1 MSETLAPLYLL
12 VGEDGL
18 KRETARRRLISRFK
32 DMGDADFNIDMFDG
46 ENASVADVLASCIV
60 LPFVSE
66 QRLVV
71 VDSVEKMGK
80 EALGQLALYCDDPSE
95 TTVLC
100 LIAEK
105 LAKNTVLYKRI
116 AGSYPKS
123 IVDCAPKGRKE
134 LPQLV
139 SNMARAHGVTMEP
152 AAAVALI
159 ALVGD
164 STVRLDSELTKMAAS
179 VGAGGLI
186 SREVVARMVG
196 RTAELK
202 PWDLT
207 DAFSERDI
215 TQVEHVLAR
224 LDSQSPFGLLAL
236 CETRVRDLLRA
247 KALEDRGRGNE
258 LAAALGRPDWQVRNL
273 RSWARRWTC
282 GELQAAL
289 KDAERAER
297 DMRSGADQKSRFEL
311 WLLSSCR

>member
-1 MSETLAPLYLL
+1 MASALVPIYLL

-18 KRETARRRLISRFK
+18 KREAARRRLISRFR

-46 ENASVADVLASCIV
+46 ENSAVGDVLGACIT
-60 LPFVSE
+60 LPFASE

-80 EALGQLALYCDDPSE
+80 EALAQLVQYCEDPCD

-116 AGSYPKS
+116 SGSYPSS
-123 IVDCAPKGRKE
+123 IVDCAPKGHRE
-134 LPQLV
+134 LPLLV
-139 SNMARAHGVTMEP
+139 SNMARSHGVTMEP

-164 STVRLDSELTKMAAS
+164 STIRLDSELAKMAAS
-179 VGAGGLI
+179 VGQGGLI
-186 SREVVARMVG
+186 GRDVVARMVG

-207 DAFSERDI
+207 DAFSERDVMQI
-215 TQVEHVLAR
+215 EHVLAR

-247 KALEDRGRGNE
+247 KALEERGRGDSI
-258 LAAALGRPDWQVRNL
+258 ASALGRPEWQVRNL

-282 GELQAAL
+282 GELREAL

-297 DMRSGADQKSRFEL
+297 DMRSGADQKARFEL